1 MIVIYVSNKDAVVE
15 FGNAPAVGDSSEV
28 GAIASLEFYK
38 GELEIVCLAMTEPL
52 THEEGETFNVQIT
65 PDRSIISY
73 GMSMIGQAPIGRLDD
88 YEPTGNGD
96 GMRPVPTDWCVDL
109 VDTCKPMIEGIYKA
123 VHICHCVRVSLPVAA

>member
-52 THEEGETFNVQIT
+52 TH
-65 PDRSIISY
+65 
-73 GMSMIGQAPIGRLDD
+73 
-88 YEPTGNGD
+88 
-96 GMRPVPTDWCVDL
+96 
-109 VDTCKPMIEGIYKA
+109 
-123 VHICHCVRVSLPVAA
+123 